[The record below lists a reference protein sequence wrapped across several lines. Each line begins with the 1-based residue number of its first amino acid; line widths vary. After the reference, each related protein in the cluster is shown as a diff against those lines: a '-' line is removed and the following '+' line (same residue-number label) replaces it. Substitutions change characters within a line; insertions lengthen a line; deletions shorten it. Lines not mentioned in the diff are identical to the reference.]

1 MNNKII
7 EWENG
12 IVGNAHDVAD
22 YILKETLNA
31 VLNNEEEYELLD
43 EDLDNFTSDL
53 EFLVN
58 DLKTLNSLDNELVK
72 VTENPMGGYYIVKLE
87 ERDL

>member
-1 MNNKII
+1 MENKII
-7 EWENG
+7 EWEDW
-12 IVGNAHDVAD
+12 IVGDSRDVAD

-31 VLNNEEEYELLD
+31 VLNNKEYSKFLNEN
-43 EDLDNFTSDL
+43 LDNLTSDL

-72 VTENPMGGYYIVKLE
+72 VTENPMGGYYIVKLGE
-87 ERDL
+87 CE

>member
-1 MNNKII
+1 MENKVI
-7 EWENG
+7 EWEDW
-12 IVGNAHDVAD
+12 IVGNSRDVAD

-31 VLNNEEEYELLD
+31 VLNNKEYSEFLD
-43 EDLDNFTSDL
+43 ENLDNLTSDL

-72 VTENPMGGYYIVKLE
+72 VTENPMGGYYIVKLGE
-87 ERDL
+87 CE